1 MNRLNPDMM
10 RRATAFVWLT
20 GRVLDQRRLA
30 HFTGEG
36 DANGVLRALDA
47 YTTSDGGHA
56 FAVEPDI
63 RGPLPQP
70 LSAMTALRV
79 LDEVD
84 ALDADRA
91 APICAWLGGHV
102 TADGGLPAVLET
114 VLAYPR
120 PPWIVPP
127 DPLAGGLLPT
137 GRIAGLLLKHGVDA
151 PWLADAVA
159 FCWAAIEGLTTSHPY
174 EVESAVAFLDHTPDR
189 SRAAKAAARLGELVR
204 DESLVLLTPS
214 RPETARPAPGYAE
227 GEYHYAYDVAPTPRS
242 VAAAWFSEAEMAAA
256 LDHLAAAQQ
265 EDGGWPILWRQWS
278 PTTAFE
284 ARPAVTVESLRV
296 LRAWQSHP

>member
-1 MNRLNPDMM
+1 MNRLNPDML
-10 RRATAFVWLT
+10 RRAAEFVWLT

-36 DANGVLRALDA
+36 GPDEVLRALDA
-47 YTTSDGGHA
+47 YQTGDGGHA
-56 FAVEPDI
+56 FALEPDI

-70 LSAMTALRV
+70 LTAMTALRV

-84 ALDADRA
+84 ALDAERA
-91 APICAWLGGHV
+91 APICAWLGGQI
-102 TADGGLPAVLET
+102 TPDGGIPAVLDT
-114 VLAYPR
+114 ILAYPR

-127 DPLAGGLLPT
+127 EPLAGGLLPT
-137 GRIAGLLLKHGVDA
+137 GRIVGLLLKHDVDA

-159 FCWAAIEGLTTSHPY
+159 FCWAAHEGQTTRHPY
-174 EVESAVAFLDHTPDR
+174 EVESAVAFHDHAPDR
-189 SRAAKAAARLGELVR
+189 PRAAKAAARLGDLVR
-204 DESLVLLTPS
+204 DESLVLLEPS

-227 GEYHYAYDVAPTPRS
+227 GEYHYAYDVAPTPAS
-242 VAAAWFSEAEMAAA
+242 LAAAWFTDAEWTAA

-265 EDGGWPILWRQWS
+265 DDGGWPILWRQWS

-284 ARPAVTVESLRV
+284 ARPAVTVESLRT
-296 LRAWQSHP
+296 LRAWGG

>member
-1 MNRLNPDMM
+1 MNRLNPDIM
-10 RRATAFVWLT
+10 RRAAAFVWLT

-36 DANGVLRALDA
+36 GTDGVLRALDA
-47 YTTSDGGHA
+47 YETSDGGHA
-56 FAVEPDI
+56 FALEPDI

-70 LSAMTALRV
+70 LTATTALRL
-79 LDEVD
+79 LDELD
-84 ALDADRA
+84 ALDAGRA

-102 TADGGLPAVLET
+102 TPDGGFPAVLESI
-114 VLAYPR
+114 LAYPR

-127 DPLAGGLLPT
+127 EPLAGGLLPT

-151 PWLADAVA
+151 PWLEGAVA
-159 FCWAAIEGLTTSHPY
+159 FCWAAIDGLTTSHPY
-174 EVESAVAFLDHTPDR
+174 EVESAVAFLDHAPDR

-204 DESLVLLTPS
+204 DDSLVLLKPS

-227 GEYHYAYDVAPTPRS
+227 TEYHYAYDFAPTPES
-242 VAAAWFSEAEMAAA
+242 LAASWFSEAEWSEA

-265 EDGGWPILWRQWS
+265 QDGGWPILWRQWS

-284 ARPAVTVESLRV
+284 ARPAVTVEALRT
-296 LRAWQSHP
+296 LRAWAAHP